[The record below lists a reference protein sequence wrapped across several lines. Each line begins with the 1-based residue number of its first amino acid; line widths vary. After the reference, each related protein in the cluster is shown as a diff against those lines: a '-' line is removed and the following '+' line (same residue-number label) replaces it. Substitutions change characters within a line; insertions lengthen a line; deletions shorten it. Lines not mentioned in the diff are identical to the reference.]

1 MIVKIIFDDLTTYF
15 DIESWKTAVSSE
27 LKTCLS
33 FKIKAH
39 IPAFNFQDLESNSSF
54 KKSRHNLTVGR
65 IFQIFFWGQ
74 KALISLRK
82 RYFIKAK
89 KSISARRSK
98 HEKEQTMQYNKKNGQ
113 AAVDHLS
120 SVIRIILTDL
130 QASGNSITK
139 RHHHHQDKSK
149 YYCMQAIV

>member
-65 IFQIFFWGQ
+65 IFQIFLGGQ

-89 KSISARRSK
+89 KSISARRS
-98 HEKEQTMQYNKKNGQ
+98 EMDVN
-113 AAVDHLS
+113 
-120 SVIRIILTDL
+120 
-130 QASGNSITK
+130 TK
-139 RHHHHQDKSK
+139 RSRLCSTTKKMARQLSTTYHQLS
-149 YYCMQAIV
+149 ASF

>member
-33 FKIKAH
+33 FKIKAY

-54 KKSRHNLTVGR
+54 KKSRYNLTVGR

-89 KSISARRSK
+89 KSISARRS
-98 HEKEQTMQYNKKNGQ
+98 EMDVN
-113 AAVDHLS
+113 
-120 SVIRIILTDL
+120 
-130 QASGNSITK
+130 TK
-139 RHHHHQDKSK
+139 RSRLCSRYKKMARQLSTTYHQLS
-149 YYCMQAIV
+149 ASF

>member
-33 FKIKAH
+33 FKIKAY

-54 KKSRHNLTVGR
+54 KKSRYNLTVGR

-89 KSISARRSK
+89 KSISARRS
-98 HEKEQTMQYNKKNGQ
+98 EMDVN
-113 AAVDHLS
+113 
-120 SVIRIILTDL
+120 
-130 QASGNSITK
+130 TK
-139 RHHHHQDKSK
+139 RSRLCSSTTKKWLGSCRPPIISYPHHFDRFAGKWKFHYQTSSSPSG
-149 YYCMQAIV
+149 

>member
-33 FKIKAH
+33 FKIKAY

-65 IFQIFFWGQ
+65 IFQIFFGG
-74 KALISLRK
+74 S
-82 RYFIKAK
+82 
-89 KSISARRSK
+89 KSS
-98 HEKEQTMQYNKKNGQ
+98 
-113 AAVDHLS
+113 HLS
-120 SVIRIILTDL
+120 EKTLL
-130 QASGNSITK
+130 YQGK
-139 RHHHHQDKSK
+139 KK
-149 YYCMQAIV
+149 YQRKKK